1 MSTRTQLIFTW
12 CAPIAVLVIL
22 VGFWP
27 IAGYLPPPPASS
39 TAEQLATFYR
49 DRAGLIRLGLVLSF
63 AGCAAWGPLV
73 AVITRRMLAIRP
85 RNFTLIYGQLGAGIA
100 AWGFLLVPL
109 IVLAVAAFRPERSP
123 ETTQTLHD
131 LGWMLLIMPFV
142 PFTVQNACLGWAILQ
157 DNGTPPALPR
167 WLGYFNLWVALSFMP
182 GGVIPLFK
190 TGPLAYNGVFAFW
203 IPFSIFFIWL
213 VVVPVMLHR
222 AIIESQTDLDE
233 SVMAPTSARAN
244 LAALR

>member
-1 MSTRTQLIFTW
+1 
-12 CAPIAVLVIL
+12 
-22 VGFWP
+22 
-27 IAGYLPPPPASS
+27 
-39 TAEQLATFYR
+39 
-49 DRAGLIRLGLVLSF
+49 
-63 AGCAAWGPLV
+63 
-73 AVITRRMLAIRP
+73 MLQIRP
-85 RNFTLIYGQLGAGIA
+85 RNFTLVYGQLGAGIA

-142 PFTVQNACLGWAILQ
+142 PFTVQTACLGWAILQ

-167 WLGYFNLWVALSFMP
+167 WFGYFNLWVALSFIP

-203 IPFSIFFIWL
+203 IPFSIFFVAYRDAGRVAPGDHRKPSRVRRIRRGADL
-213 VVVPVMLHR
+213 STSRKNPVR
-222 AIIESQTDLDE
+222 A
-233 SVMAPTSARAN
+233 VAMALACARPVAWGISDWATRLRRPAN
-244 LAALR
+244 GVRDKRC